1 MVNKIFNNSLVVG
14 LTSVLL
20 TVVLSVLV
28 VFGFSENQ
36 IKNDLKEETK
46 SIAVA
51 LNAGVDVSKYKN
63 QKARITLVDSNGQ
76 VLFDNQTD
84 KPSSENHLSRPE
96 IKEAIE
102 NGEGQIVR
110 KSTTMDSTTYY
121 YAVLLE
127 NSNILRVSMN
137 TNSITLMFTKTIYL
151 IAIIALFVIVL
162 SLVLAYKLSKNIV
175 KPIEEITEN
184 LDDIKESPYEELKP
198 FTDKIKSQIE
208 AEKKL
213 AKIKRQFTA
222 NVSHEL
228 KTPLTSISGYAE
240 MLQSGMVNEGDVT
253 KIGKIIYK
261 ESQRLINLTHDII
274 QLSQLE
280 EYDYKPIID
289 SVDLNE
295 ITESC
300 VETLEIKADKKNV
313 KIHFEGE
320 PAKIK
325 GTKPLVEELA
335 YNIIENAIKY
345 NVENGDVF
353 VTVKDLD
360 DYSVLIVKDTGI
372 GIPQKYQERV
382 FERFFRVDKSRSKE
396 TGGTGLGLAIV
407 KHTVDYLG
415 GSLTLKSDLNV
426 GTTITVK
433 LLKQ

>member
-300 VETLEIKADKKNV
+300 VETLEIKAQKKNV

>member
-1 MVNKIFNNSLVVG
+1 MVNKIFNNGLIVG

-20 TVVLSVLV
+20 TVIFSVLV
-28 VFGFSENQ
+28 VFGFFESQ

-51 LNAGVDVSKYKN
+51 LNNGVDVSSYKN
-63 QKARITLVDSNGQ
+63 QKARITLIDSDGT
-76 VLFDNQTD
+76 VLFDNQT
-84 KPSSENHLSRPE
+84 KTLSTENHLTRPE

-102 NGEGQIVR
+102 NGEGQVIR
-110 KSTTMDSTTYY
+110 KSSTMDSTTYY
-121 YAVLLE
+121 YALLLD

-137 TNSITLMFTKTIYL
+137 TNSITLMFTKTVYL
-151 IAIIALFVIVL
+151 IAVIALFVIIL
-162 SLVLAYKLSKNIV
+162 SLVLAYKLSKKIV
-175 KPIEEITEN
+175 KPIEEITDN
-184 LDDIKESPYEELKP
+184 LDDIKDSPYEELKP
-198 FTDKIKSQIE
+198 FTDKIKAQVE
-208 AEKKL
+208 AEKNLSKM
-213 AKIKRQFTA
+213 KRQFTA

-240 MLQSGMVNEGDVT
+240 MLEGGMVKSEDVS
-253 KIGKIIYK
+253 KIGRIIHK
-261 ESQRLINLTHDII
+261 ETQRLISLTHDII

-280 EYDYKPIID
+280 EYDYKPILD
-289 SVDLNE
+289 NVDLNE

-300 VETLEIKADKKNV
+300 VETLEGKAEKKNV

-320 PAKIK
+320 TAKIK
-325 GTKPLVEELA
+325 GTKSLIEELS

-353 VTVKDLD
+353 ITVKDLE

-372 GIPQKYQERV
+372 GIPQKYQDRV

>member
-20 TVVLSVLV
+20 TVVLTVFA
-28 VFGFSENQ
+28 VFGFFENQ

-51 LNAGVDVSKYKN
+51 LNNGVDVDNYKN
-63 QKARITLVDSNGQ
+63 QKARITLIDSNGN
-76 VLFDNQTD
+76 VIFDSQTD
-84 KPSSENHLSRPE
+84 TPSTENHLSRPE
-96 IKEAIE
+96 IKEAIQ
-102 NGEGQIVR
+102 NGEGQVVR
-110 KSTTMDSTTYY
+110 KSSTMDSSTYY

-127 NSNILRVSMN
+127 NSNILRVSMS
-137 TNSITLMFTKTIYL
+137 TGSIFLMFIKTFYL

-162 SLVLAYKLSKNIV
+162 SLALAYKLSKNIV

-184 LDDIKESPYEELKP
+184 LEDIKDSPYEELKP

-208 AEKKL
+208 EEKKL
-213 AKIKRQFTA
+213 SKIKRQFTA

-240 MLQSGMVNEGDVT
+240 MLQSGMVNDEDVT
-253 KIGKIIYK
+253 KIGKIIFK

-300 VETLEIKADKKNV
+300 VETLEIKAKKKNV

-320 PAKIK
+320 TAKIK
-325 GTKPLVEELA
+325 GTKSLVEELA

-345 NVENGDVF
+345 NVENGEVF
-353 VTVKDLD
+353 VTVKDVD